1 MAHNSGLTHHRI
13 NSDWL
18 GLLVEAAPIAV
29 LAADERGEIV
39 YANAELARLFGY
51 EQQALLGQSVEQL
64 MPARVRAR
72 HAQHRAHY
80 AQTPHVRR
88 MGLGMNL
95 VARHADGHEFPIE
108 AGLNY
113 VNINGELIVI
123 TSITDIS
130 VQQQASEELERQVA
144 ARTQGIRRR
153 QQVAEALNHMLV
165 LLNAEQTVE
174 SVYDYI
180 AAEGCRL
187 LAATASTFHLPS
199 RSGRWGLRA
208 SSNFPVAQHEQ
219 ASLPAAEAL
228 GTAPNATQK
237 LVAVADLE
245 QQTLMGQAVG
255 QRLLAQGYRS
265 LLALRF
271 RSGPVVHGQLL
282 LYYDQLRTFSDE
294 EMQIAALFAD
304 EATLTLENARLRLA
318 AQDTAVTNERNRI
331 ARDLHDSVTQT
342 LFSTSLIAEVL
353 PLLWQRNRDE
363 GERRLHQLRDL
374 ARGALAEMR
383 TLLLELRPTTLIE
396 MPLPDLLAQLGE
408 GIQVRA
414 SVALNLRVEGSCE
427 LPPDVKI
434 AFFHVAQEALNN
446 VAKHANASQVE
457 IVLCCAGADDEE
469 PLAATSSERA
479 ERSASLTISDDGVG
493 FEVERIT
500 PHSLGVKIMRER
512 AEEIDASWTIESA
525 PGVGTTIRLDWQRG
539 EGAAH
544 E

>member
-1 MAHNSGLTHHRI
+1 MIQNSNSAQHRI
-13 NSDWL
+13 NSNWL
-18 GLLVEAAPIAV
+18 GLLVEAAPMAV
-29 LAADERGEIV
+29 LAADERGVIV
-39 YANAELARLFGY
+39 YVNAELARLFGY
-51 EQQALLGQSVEQL
+51 DQQALLGKSVEQL
-64 MPARVRAR
+64 MPARVRVR
-72 HAQHRAHY
+72 HAQHRSHY
-80 AQTPHVRR
+80 AETPHVRR
-88 MGLGMNL
+88 MGVGLNL

-113 VNINGELIVI
+113 ININGELIVI

-130 VQQQASEELERQVA
+130 MQQQASEELERQVA
-144 ARTQGIRRR
+144 ARTQGIQRR

-165 LLNAEQTVE
+165 MLNTEQPVE
-174 SVYDYI
+174 EVYSYI
-180 AAEGCRL
+180 ATEGCRL
-187 LAATASTFHLPS
+187 LAATASTFYLPS
-199 RSGRWGLRA
+199 RSGRWSLRA
-208 SSNFPVAQHEQ
+208 SSNFPVSQHEQ
-219 ASLPAAEAL
+219 ASLPVAEAL
-228 GTAPNATQK
+228 GATPNATQK

-245 QQTLMGQAVG
+245 QQTLIGQAES

-265 LLALRF
+265 LLALQF

-282 LYYDQLRTFSDE
+282 LYYDQPRAFNDE

-304 EATLTLENARLRLA
+304 EATLTLENARLRLD

-342 LFSTSLIAEVL
+342 LFSSSLIAEVL

-363 GERRLHQLRDL
+363 GERRLHELRDL

-383 TLLLELRPTTLIE
+383 TLLLELRPTTLVE
-396 MPLPDLLAQLGE
+396 MPLPDLLAQLAE

-414 SVALNLRVEGSCE
+414 RVALDLRVEGSCE

-457 IVLCCAGADDEE
+457 IVLRCAGAGEE
-469 PLAATSSERA
+469 SLDPTSAKRA
-479 ERSASLTISDDGVG
+479 ECSVSLTIWDDGVG
-493 FEVERIT
+493 FGMERIT

-512 AEEIDASWTIESA
+512 AEEIDARWTVESA
-525 PGVGTTIRLDWQRG
+525 PGAGTIIRLDWQCETNKG
-539 EGAAH
+539 VAP
-544 E
+544 